1 MAIKPSPNPQNNM
14 WDFIAYY
21 LRVWRS
27 QPGKQVKPVTEILS
41 TSDST
46 LSRLEQGHRRLRG
59 DEAIKIDKAWRTGRL
74 FELLVWF
81 ASIGHDPE
89 WFAQYVALEQASNVI
104 RLYESDVIPGLFQN
118 EDYARALIEAG
129 DAEDPAK
136 TLRERMERQGLFER
150 QPRPPHFTALIS
162 QNALE
167 WPVGSPEIMRAQL
180 QRLLDLSE
188 LPNVIVRVVPRTW
201 DVGGY
206 PGLDGAFSLLKGTD
220 FSDVAYTQS
229 PGTGRLVSSPAEAE
243 RYVVRYDQISAKA
256 LPEGPSRNLIRSV
269 MEGFK

>member
-27 QPGKQVKPVTEILS
+27 RPGGKAQPVTEILN

-59 DEAIKIDKAWRTGRL
+59 DEAIKIDKVWRTGRL

-89 WFAQYVALEQASNVI
+89 WFAQYVELEQTSNVV
-104 RLYESDVIPGLFQN
+104 RLYEADVIPGLLQI

-129 DAEDPAK
+129 DAENPAEM
-136 TLRERMERQGLFER
+136 LRERMERQGLLDR
-150 QPRPPHFTALIS
+150 RPRPVHLTALIS

-167 WPVGSPEIMRAQL
+167 WPVGNPEIMRKQL
-180 QRLLDLSE
+180 QRLLEMSE
-188 LPNVIVRVVPRTW
+188 RPNVIVRIVPRSW

-206 PGLDGAFSLLKGTD
+206 PGLDGAFSLLKGPD
-220 FSDVAYTQS
+220 FTDVAYTQS
-229 PGTGRLVSSPAEAE
+229 PGTGRLVSSPAEVE
-243 RYVVRYDQISAKA
+243 RYLVRYDQISAKA
-256 LPEGPSRNLIRSV
+256 LPEGPSRDLIRSV